1 MSRQGA
7 WQFWVDRGGTFT
19 DIVARAP
26 DGALHVHKLLS
37 ENPERYRDAAIQG
50 IRELLQLTP
59 DEAIPPGAV
68 DAVKMGTTV
77 GTNALLERNG
87 EPVILA
93 ITRGFGDALE
103 IGYQNR
109 PDIFALHIVKPERLY
124 GRVVEID
131 GRFDAQGEEII
142 PLDLESARAGLQAA
156 FDQGFRAVAV
166 VLMHGYRYP
175 RHEERVAQLAR
186 QIGYT
191 QVSVSHR
198 ASPLIKLVA
207 RGDTTVADA
216 YLSPLLRRYVA
227 QADEGLG
234 GQGRLWFMQSHGG
247 LTAAESFQGKD
258 SILSGPA
265 GGIVG
270 MVKTAQAAGFHKLIG
285 FDMGGTSTDVSH
297 FAGEYERSFETVVAG
312 VRLRVPMLHIHT
324 VAAGGGSVLHFRHG
338 RFTVGPDSA
347 GANPGPACYRR
358 GGPLTV
364 TDANVMLGRIRPKFF
379 PQVFGPGGDQPLD
392 ADAGAAG
399 FAELAAEAG
408 CSPEDAAEGF
418 IRVAVEN
425 MADAIKKISLE
436 RGYNV
441 AAYTLCCFGGAGGQH
456 ACRVADALGM
466 QRVYLHP
473 LAGVLSAYGMGLAEQ
488 RLMKERAVEAVL
500 EEGLMPRLEALF
512 DELEAE
518 GRAELAGQGLAEGE
532 ISTVCRAH
540 LKVEGTDTAFP
551 VEFASLAELEIRFRE
566 AHRARYGFVFEGRRL
581 VAEAVSVELV
591 GGAESPPD
599 DKEAEA
605 AAFPA
610 RAESEA
616 PLFADGAWRVAPV
629 FRREGLSPGASMD
642 GPALVIEP
650 TSTIVIEPGWNGRV
664 TAQGAVV
671 LERIGAPLAVAPHSY
686 LSPWGRE
693 GRGHPL
699 PPGEGWGEGQ
709 ADPVLLEIFNRRFM
723 SVAEQMGVAL
733 QHTAHSVNI
742 KERLDF
748 SCAVFDGR
756 GDLIANAPH
765 IPVHLGSMG
774 EAVKAL
780 IAKLGKE
787 MSPGDVFLTNSPY
800 AGGTHLPDITVIAPV
815 WKASPSPCTRKG
827 CPRRVP
833 AAWRRPRRDGRG
845 EQQLPPPLAGEG
857 WGEGEILFY
866 VAARGHHAD
875 VGGITPGSMPPASRS
890 ILEEGCLSDGL
901 KIVEGGAF
909 REEAVK
915 EWLAAGPHPAR
926 NIPQNLADL
935 RAQVAACEKG
945 AQELARLV
953 EEFGLPVARAY
964 MGHVLD
970 NAEAAVQRVL
980 ADLRDGAFV
989 QPLDSGGEIRV
1000 AVTVDR
1006 ERRRARIDFAGTSSQ
1021 GDNNFNAPAAVAK
1034 AAVLYVFRTLVED
1047 AIPLNAGCLRPLE
1060 IVIPP
1065 GSMLNP
1071 AYPAA
1076 VVAGNVET
1084 SQHVV
1089 DALYGALGVLAGS
1102 QGTMNNL
1109 TFGDGGRQYYETLC
1123 GGAGAGPDFD
1133 GASAVH
1139 THMTNSRIT
1148 DPEVLEWRFPVR
1160 VEEFSIRR
1168 GSGGEGRHRGG
1179 DGAVR
1184 RLRFLAPMT
1193 AALLSSHRAQ
1203 GPFGLEGGGPGM
1215 PGRNSLVRKDGS
1227 AAELPACAEVAVAAG
1242 DMLRIETPG
1251 GGGYG
1256 SAPRQDKPGIRIKPR
1271 LSIRRRFAPTRA
1283 LAAGLRPFLPL
1294 VRRPWN
1300 NHELLASNETVSQ
1313 PTSPSSRVLM
1323 DNLG

>member
-7 WQFWVDRGGTFT
+7 WQFWIDRGGTFT

-50 IRELLQLTP
+50 IRELLQRAP
-59 DEAIPPGAV
+59 DEGIPPGAV
-68 DAVKMGTTV
+68 EAVKMGTTV
-77 GTNALLERNG
+77 GTNALLERKG
-87 EPVILA
+87 EPVVLA

-131 GRFDAQGEEII
+131 GRFDAQGEEIV

-175 RHEERVAQLAR
+175 RHEEQVAALAR

-191 QVSVSHR
+191 QISVSHR

-227 QADEGLG
+227 QVDEGLG

-247 LTAAESFQGKD
+247 LAAAESFQGKD

-270 MVKTAQAAGFHKLIG
+270 MVKTARAAGFHKLIG

-297 FAGEYERSFETVVAG
+297 FDGEYERSFETVVAG

-324 VAAGGGSVLHFRHG
+324 VAAGGGSVLYFRHG

-364 TDANVMLGRIRPKFF
+364 TDANVMLGRIRPEFF
-379 PQVFGPGGDQPLD
+379 PRVFGPVGDQALD
-392 ADAGAAG
+392 ADAVRAR
-399 FAELAAEAG
+399 FAELAAAAG
-408 CSPEDAAEGF
+408 RTPEEAAEGF

-441 AAYTLCCFGGAGGQH
+441 TAYTLCCFGGAGGQH

-466 QRVYLHP
+466 GRVFLHP

-500 EEGLMPRLEALF
+500 DQGLMSGLETLF
-512 DELEAE
+512 AELEAE
-518 GRAELAGQGLAEGE
+518 GRREMVSQGLAEGE
-532 ISTVCRAH
+532 ISIVRRVH

-551 VEFASLAELEIRFRE
+551 VEFASLSELEAGFQA

-581 VAEAVSVELV
+581 VAEAVLVELV
-591 GGAESPPD
+591 GGAESLPD

-610 RAESEA
+610 KAESEA
-616 PLFADGAWRVAPV
+616 PLFIDGEWRACPV
-629 FRREGLSPGASMD
+629 FRREGLSPGAAMD

-650 TSTIVIEPGWNGRV
+650 TSTIVIESGWRGRV

-671 LERIGAPLAVAPHSY
+671 LERS
-686 LSPWGRE
+686 S
-693 GRGHPL
+693 PL
-699 PPGEGWGEGQ
+699 PKRIAPGTD

-748 SCAVFDGR
+748 SCAVFDG
-756 GDLIANAPH
+756 GGELIANAPH

-780 IAKLGKE
+780 IAKLGAE
-787 MSPGDVFLTNSPY
+787 MGPGDVFLTNSPY

-815 WKASPSPCTRKG
+815 WKGS
-827 CPRRVP
+827 
-833 AAWRRPRRDGRG
+833 
-845 EQQLPPPLAGEG
+845 
-857 WGEGEILFY
+857 EILFY

-890 ILEEGCLSDGL
+890 ILDEGCLSDGL
-901 KIVEGGAF
+901 KIVESGGF
-909 REEAVK
+909 LEEAVK

-945 AQELARLV
+945 AQELVRLV
-953 EEFGLPVARAY
+953 EEFGLPVVRAY

-980 ADLRDGAFV
+980 ADLQDGAFV

-1006 ERRRARIDFAGTSSQ
+1006 KRRRARIDFAGTSSQ
-1021 GDNNFNAPAAVAK
+1021 RDNNFNAPAAVAK
-1034 AAVLYVFRTLVED
+1034 AAVLYVFRTLVQE

-1060 IVIPP
+1060 ILIPEE
-1065 GSMLNP
+1065 SMLNP

-1109 TFGDGGRQYYETLC
+1109 TFGDGERQYYETIC
-1123 GGAGAGPDFD
+1123 GGAGAGPGFD

-1139 THMTNSRIT
+1139 THMTNSRVT
-1148 DPEVLEWRFPVR
+1148 DPEVLEWRLPVR

-1168 GSGGEGRHRGG
+1168 GSGGVGRYKGG

-1193 AALLSSHRAQ
+1193 ATLLSSHRAQ
-1203 GPFGLEGGGPGM
+1203 GPFGLEGGEAGAT
-1215 PGRNSLVRKDGS
+1215 GRNSLERKDGRVE
-1227 AAELPACAEVAVAAG
+1227 ELPACAEVAVAAG
-1242 DMLRIETPG
+1242 DVLVIETPG

-1256 SAPRQDKPGIRIKPR
+1256 PAPRPGK
-1271 LSIRRRFAPTRA
+1271 
-1283 LAAGLRPFLPL
+1283 G
-1294 VRRPWN
+1294 
-1300 NHELLASNETVSQ
+1300 
-1313 PTSPSSRVLM
+1313 
-1323 DNLG
+1323 